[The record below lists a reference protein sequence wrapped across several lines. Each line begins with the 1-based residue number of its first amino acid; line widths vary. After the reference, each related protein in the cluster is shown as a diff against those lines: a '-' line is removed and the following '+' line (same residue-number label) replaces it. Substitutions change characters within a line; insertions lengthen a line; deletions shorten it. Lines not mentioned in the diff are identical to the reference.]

1 MSTEVSQ
8 LAQARTLAMQ
18 NKPGT
23 MLPKVLETAMSLY
36 RSAANPSA
44 ELGRL
49 CSRLFMDVLNHEEV
63 ASSEKPFISSQHLP
77 TLSQMCRNS
86 LDHITVQNCILG
98 FSRCYEWLFDLVAK
112 TSNKELWDAM
122 DQFKSFIIS
131 KWKTPYPLSPTED
144 LLNDHARSLGVKLAI
159 IKFISTVVITHT
171 QGPSGSGFAS
181 LPESHPVIPPKTQLG
196 SGAKKLLGYLLGYL
210 SEEPM
215 MVSTLFMGV
224 LNCLAFIMKQR
235 PQATSHILVGI
246 LRFNVDNKYQQD
258 SEKVLQYRLAKRFV
272 ERCYKIFVQFG
283 LKSQLIKNS
292 GSTSQYHAKLSKIS
306 QTLHV
311 IGEETKSKGILNFEP
326 KQVERKMPAR
336 ERAKYIAFVKSSN
349 QAAAAKAETPQPSR
363 LSPEMQ
369 LLQALQEYTL
379 AKSSSTGFFN
389 TSPVAIDN
397 TYASAF
403 SLMNSKHSE
412 IDISKL
418 PANVIAKLCTE
429 SLYQSDTNKVITG
442 LSIVASRYTDL
453 MNKASRPEAPVKR
466 PLEDGTDA
474 TQLAKRQETSK
485 PLEDE
490 EISEDEDKQD
500 FILAPP
506 TPMSEEEKKE
516 HFARILE
523 HILDVRKAEAE
534 EDTYDEAPDNL
545 LHKVRLMKWNSK
557 TSWLTLLTR
566 LATRGLVHNS
576 EMSNTARLAIYEY
589 FLDDFGGR
597 VDVVIEWLSEEW
609 YFESLQNG
617 SDSKETPIYDE
628 WSLKVLDALMPVLES
643 SHRRLFIR
651 LVSELPRL
659 TQLHI
664 EKIKSI
670 CLDPLRGS
678 LGFQSLKFMLMFRP
692 PVKPF
697 IQKLLL
703 AMRDEDESVKENC
716 ESILNKFF

>member
-1 MSTEVSQ
+1 MSNEVAQ
-8 LAQARTLAMQ
+8 LAQATGLAMQ

-23 MLPKVLETAMSLY
+23 MLPKVLETAMSVY
-36 RSAANPSA
+36 RSAANPST
-44 ELGRL
+44 ELGRI
-49 CSRLFMDVLNHEEV
+49 CSKLFIDVLNHDEV
-63 ASSEKPFISSQHLP
+63 VTSEKPFISSQHLAI
-77 TLSQMCRNS
+77 LSQMCRTTK
-86 LDHITVQNCILG
+86 DHVIVQNAILG
-98 FSRCYEWLFDLVAK
+98 FSRCYGWLFDLVAK
-112 TSNKELWDAM
+112 TSNKELWDTM
-122 DQFKSFIIS
+122 EQLKGFILS
-131 KWKTPYPLSPTED
+131 KWKTPYPLSASED
-144 LLNDHARSLGVKLAI
+144 ILNDHARSLGVKLAVV
-159 IKFISTVVITHT
+159 KFISTLVIVHT
-171 QGPSGSGFAS
+171 QGPPGSGVAA
-181 LPESHPVIPPKTQLG
+181 LPDSHPIIPSKAQLG
-196 SGAKKLLGYLLGYL
+196 SGAKKLLDYLLSYL

-215 MVSTLFMGV
+215 MVSSLFMGV

-235 PQATSHILVGI
+235 SQATSRILNGI

-258 SEKVLQYRLAKRFV
+258 AEKVLQYRLAKRFV
-272 ERCYKIFVQFG
+272 ERCYKVFVQFG

-292 GSTSQYHAKLSKIS
+292 GSSSQYHAKLSKIS

-311 IGEETKSKGILNFEP
+311 IGEETKSKGIMNFEP

-336 ERAKYIAFVKSSN
+336 ERAKYIAYVKSSS
-349 QAAAAKAETPQPSR
+349 QAAAAKAETVQTTW

-369 LLQALQEYTL
+369 LLNNLQEYTMT
-379 AKSSSTGFFN
+379 KNSTTGFFN

-418 PANVIAKLCTE
+418 PPNVIAKLCTE
-429 SLYQSDTNKVITG
+429 SLYQSDINKIIAG
-442 LSIVASRYTDL
+442 LSIVAARYTDL
-453 MNKASRPEAPVKR
+453 MNKAPRPDVSVKR
-466 PLEDGTDA
+466 PLEDGNDF
-474 TQLAKRQETSK
+474 TQPAKRQETSK
-485 PLEDE
+485 ALEDE
-490 EISEDEDKQD
+490 DISEDEDKQD

-506 TPMSEEEKKE
+506 APMSEEEKKE
-516 HFARILE
+516 HFARILT
-523 HILDVRKAEAE
+523 HILDVRKADEE
-534 EDTYDEAPDNL
+534 EDAYDEAPDNL

-589 FLDDFGGR
+589 FLDDFGNR

-617 SDSKETPIYDE
+617 SSSKETPIYDE
-628 WSLKVLDALMPVLES
+628 WSLKVLDALVPVLEP

-659 TQLHI
+659 TQSHI
-664 EKIKSI
+664 ERIKSI

-697 IQKLLL
+697 IQKLLV

-716 ESILNKFF
+716 DAILNKFF